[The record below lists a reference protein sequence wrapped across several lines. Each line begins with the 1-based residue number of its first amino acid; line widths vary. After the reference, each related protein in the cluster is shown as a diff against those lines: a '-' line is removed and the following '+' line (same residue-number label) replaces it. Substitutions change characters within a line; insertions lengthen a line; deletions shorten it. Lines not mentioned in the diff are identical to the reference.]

1 MKCVVVGN
9 RTDSRPRRL
18 ANELEKLYVP
28 VDVTKYGAKEVK
40 PTIDLSGL
48 DEQDFYGL
56 TGLMYLRDD
65 RLRPDSNMYEK
76 LMALTGRALR
86 DCPTL
91 YELSDIAA
99 LIPYFYY
106 ARQDTAFKK
115 GEPESLSQTAEAIE
129 SYADIVFTYN
139 SHIFGREG
147 RHIAQYFG
155 GASVEDI
162 SMAKPLADA
171 LKKEYGIKR
180 PLIINPDDEEKQ
192 RLIHMLNE
200 FEGSEFGYVM
210 QDRDKNTGK
219 KVVVGSKMDAHGK
232 TVVIFDDLSDTGG
245 TLARAVDEVRKQDP
259 GEIFITVPNMFTKKP
274 IEKLGGLVRD
284 GTVRA
289 VLTTDS
295 FSDSER
301 KGNFCEK
308 NGITVVD
315 TVEFVADYIR
325 NYDSLDADR
334 GEQRSH
340 TISNNVKVRPEM
352 PGLYFSSRLPSKNF
366 VRRGHD
372 ARALAQLALQLRPE
386 HPSQFRREIE
396 RDHVRIVQF
405 GFEEILP
412 QQFYIV
418 NAAQRDAQL
427 RQ

>member
-1 MKCVVVGN
+1 MKCLVVGDRKDN
-9 RTDSRPRRL
+9 WPRRL
-18 ANELEKLYVP
+18 ADELETLYVP

-40 PTIDLSGL
+40 PTIDVSVL
-48 DEQDFYGL
+48 DGTDVYGM
-56 TGLMYLRDD
+56 TGLIAFRDD
-65 RLRPDSNMYEK
+65 RLRPDANMYEK
-76 LMALTGRALR
+76 LMALTGRAMR
-86 DCPTL
+86 QGC
-91 YELSDIAA
+91 YAFNELSGIAA

-210 QDRDKNTGK
+210 QDHDKNTGK
-219 KVVVGSKMDAHGK
+219 KVVVGSKMDARGK
-232 TVVIFDDLSDTGG
+232 TVVVFDDLTDTGG

-259 GEIFITVPNMFTKKP
+259 SEIFITVPNMFTKKP

-325 NYDSLDADR
+325 NYDSLDAD
-334 GEQRSH
+334 
-340 TISNNVKVRPEM
+340 
-352 PGLYFSSRLPSKNF
+352 
-366 VRRGHD
+366 
-372 ARALAQLALQLRPE
+372 
-386 HPSQFRREIE
+386 
-396 RDHVRIVQF
+396 
-405 GFEEILP
+405 
-412 QQFYIV
+412 
-418 NAAQRDAQL
+418 
-427 RQ
+427 